1 MTSNLY
7 WTQGIKA
14 LYRKPNLEGKLSM
27 KSYNRA
33 NPFFSKRP
41 AVVSAGLVLS
51 MSLLA
56 GCGSTGS
63 SSATSAPTKAAIP
76 TATAAATAAATP
88 APTAAPKA
96 VAPATLILNWFA
108 EPEHGGNFAAVA
120 KGFYKE
126 GGLDVTLTPGGP
138 SVSATQ
144 IVASGKAQF
153 GMANGDDILV
163 ARQEG
168 IPIVAIATSLQ
179 KSPQALFYHKSSGIK
194 NFSDLNG
201 HKVYVASTASFWQF
215 IKKKYKLDGAQ
226 EMKYTGQLV
235 NFVSDK
241 NSLTQGYV
249 TSEPFTLDQQKVEYG
264 TLLNADSGYNIYAG
278 VYFTTEKMIAEHPDQ
293 VKAFVEATVKGWD
306 YYKDHSEEINPTIKE
321 KNPDMGLDMMKFSAA
336 KEMDFAF
343 GGDAA
348 TKGTG
353 VMTKERWEEVQKQLV
368 EVGVLKKAEDINKVF
383 TTQFLP
389 KK

>member
-1 MTSNLY
+1 MKRFQRTL
-7 WTQGIKA
+7 A
-14 LYRKPNLEGKLSM
+14 L
-27 KSYNRA
+27 A
-33 NPFFSKRP
+33 TKRP
-41 AVVSAGLVLS
+41 AAVSLSLVMIS
-51 MSLLA
+51 SLLA
-56 GCGSTGS
+56 ACGS
-63 SSATSAPTKAAIP
+63 SS
-76 TATAAATAAATP
+76 TP
-88 APTAAPKA
+88 VSSSAPTAAPTTA
-96 VAPATLILNWFA
+96 AAASPAASAAPAAKPIVPATVVLNWFA
-108 EPEHGGNFAAVA
+108 EPEHGGNFAALS
-120 KGFYKE
+120 KGYYKDA
-126 GGLDVTLTPGGP
+126 GFDMTLMPGGP
-138 SVSATQ
+138 SVSSTQ

-168 IPIVAIATSLQ
+168 IPVVAIATSMQ
-179 KSPQALFYHKSSGIK
+179 KSPQALFYHKDSGVK
-194 NFSDLNG
+194 DFGDLNT

-215 IKKKYKLDGAQ
+215 IKNKYKLTNAQ

-241 NSLTQGYV
+241 TALTQGYV
-249 TSEPFTLDQQKVEYG
+249 TSEPFTMDQQKVEYG
-264 TLLNADSGYNIYAG
+264 TLLVADSGYKIYAG

-306 YYKDHSEEINPTIKE
+306 YYKDHSDEINPSIQT
-321 KNPDMGLDMMKFSAA
+321 KNPDMGLDMMKYSAA
-336 KEMDFAF
+336 KEMDFVF

-353 VMTKERWEEVQKQLV
+353 IMTKERWEEVQKQLV
-368 EVGVLKKAEDINKVF
+368 EVGVLKTAENIDKVF

>member
-1 MTSNLY
+1 M
-7 WTQGIKA
+7 
-14 LYRKPNLEGKLSM
+14 KLF
-27 KSYNRA
+27 NRTRTLA
-33 NPFFSKRP
+33 MKRP
-41 AVVSAGLVLS
+41 AATSLSLVMIS
-51 MSLLA
+51 SLLA
-56 GCGSTGS
+56 ACGSSTTSVS
-63 SSATSAPTKAAIP
+63 SSAPTAAPT
-76 TATAAATAAATP
+76 TAAATASPAAS
-88 APTAAPKA
+88 AAPAAKA
-96 VAPATLILNWFA
+96 AVPATVVLNWFA
-108 EPEHGGNFAAVA
+108 EPEHGGNFAALA
-120 KGFYKE
+120 KGFYKDA
-126 GGLDVTLTPGGP
+126 GFDMTLMPGGP

-168 IPIVAIATSLQ
+168 IPVVAIATSMQ
-179 KSPQALFYHKSSGIK
+179 KSPQALFYHKDSGVK
-194 NFSDLNG
+194 DFADLNS

-241 NSLTQGYV
+241 NALTQGYV
-249 TSEPFTLDQQKVEYG
+249 TSEPFTMDQQKVDYG
-264 TLLNADSGYNIYAG
+264 TLLVADSGYQIYAG

-306 YYKDHSEEINPTIKE
+306 YYKDHSEEINPSIQT
-321 KNPDMGLDMMKFSAA
+321 KNPDMGLDMMKFSAS
-336 KEMDFAF
+336 KEMDFVF

-348 TKGTG
+348 TQGTG
-353 VMTKERWEEVQKQLV
+353 VMTKARWEEVQKQMV
-368 EVGVLKKAEDINKVF
+368 DAGVLKSAESIDKVF

>member
-1 MTSNLY
+1 MKRFNL
-7 WTQGIKA
+7 T
-14 LYRKPNLEGKLSM
+14 
-27 KSYNRA
+27 
-33 NPFFSKRP
+33 NPLAAKRP
-41 AVVSAGLVLS
+41 VTLSVSIVMIS
-51 MSLLA
+51 SLLA
-56 GCGSTGS
+56 ACGSGS
-63 SSATSAPTKAAIP
+63 TPVSSTTAAPAT
-76 TATAAATAAATP
+76 TAAASTAPAASTEP
-88 APTAAPKA
+88 SAAPKA
-96 VAPATLILNWFA
+96 AVPATLVLNWFA
-108 EPEHGGNFAAVA
+108 EPEHGGNFAALA
-120 KGFYKE
+120 KGYYKDA
-126 GGLDVTLTPGGP
+126 GFDMTLMPGGP
-138 SVSATQ
+138 QVSSTQ

-168 IPIVAIATSLQ
+168 IPIVAIATSMQ
-179 KSPQALFYHKSSGIK
+179 KSPQALFYHKDSGVK
-194 NFSDLNG
+194 DFADLNG

-215 IKKKYKLDGAQ
+215 MKKKYKLDSAQ

-235 NFVSDK
+235 NFVNDK
-241 NSLTQGYV
+241 TALTQGYV

-306 YYKDHSEEINPTIKE
+306 YYKDHSDEINPSIQQ
-321 KNPDMGLDMMKFSAA
+321 KNPDMGLDMMKYSAA
-336 KEMDFAF
+336 KEMDFVF
-343 GGDAA
+343 GGDAV

-368 EVGVLKKAEDINKVF
+368 EVGVLKSAESIDKVF
-383 TTQFLP
+383 TTKFLP

>member
-1 MTSNLY
+1 
-7 WTQGIKA
+7 
-14 LYRKPNLEGKLSM
+14 M
-27 KSYNRA
+27 KRIQFTNVLVA
-33 NPFFSKRP
+33 KRP
-41 AVVSAGLVLS
+41 VVVSLSLVMISS
-51 MSLLA
+51 MLA
-56 GCGSTGS
+56 ACGS
-63 SSATSAPTKAAIP
+63 SSTSVSTTPAPS
-76 TATAAATAAATP
+76 TAAAASVSPAATL
-88 APTAAPKA
+88 AAPKA
-96 VAPATLILNWFA
+96 VVPSTLVLNWFA
-108 EPEHGGNFAAVA
+108 EPEHGGNFAALA
-120 KGFYKE
+120 KGYYKDA
-126 GGLDVTLTPGGP
+126 GFDMTLMPGGP
-138 SVSATQ
+138 SVSSTQ

-168 IPIVAIATSLQ
+168 IPVVAIATSMQ
-179 KSPQALFYHKSSGIK
+179 KSPQALFYHKDSGIK
-194 NFSDLNG
+194 DFSDLNG

-215 IKKKYKLDGAQ
+215 MKKKYKLDNAQ

-235 NFVSDK
+235 NFVNDK
-241 NSLTQGYV
+241 NALTQGYV
-249 TSEPFTLDQQKVEYG
+249 TSEPFTLEQQKVEFG

-306 YYKDHSEEINPTIKE
+306 YYKDHSEEINPSIKE

-336 KEMDFAF
+336 KEMDFVF

-353 VMTKERWEEVQKQLV
+353 IMTKERWEEVQKQLV
-368 EVGVLKKAEDINKVF
+368 DVGILKSAESIDKVF
-383 TTQFLP
+383 TTQFMP

>member
-1 MTSNLY
+1 MKPFKLTSQLVAKRPVVMSLSLVIMTS
-7 WTQGIKA
+7 
-14 LYRKPNLEGKLSM
+14 M
-27 KSYNRA
+27 
-33 NPFFSKRP
+33 
-41 AVVSAGLVLS
+41 
-51 MSLLA
+51 LA
-56 GCGSTGS
+56 ACGSTSTPVSTS
-63 SSATSAPTKAAIP
+63 SQAPASPSGATTSASPAA
-76 TATAAATAAATP
+76 TTAAS
-88 APTAAPKA
+88 AAPKA
-96 VAPATLILNWFA
+96 VVPATVVLNWFA
-108 EPEHGGNFAAVA
+108 EPEHGGNFAALA
-120 KGFYKE
+120 KGYYKE
-126 GGLDVTLTPGGP
+126 AGFDMTVMPGGP
-138 SVSATQ
+138 SVSSTQ

-168 IPIVAIATSLQ
+168 IPIVAIATSMQ
-179 KSPQALFYHKSSGIK
+179 KSPQALFYHKDSGIK
-194 NFSDLNG
+194 DFSDLNG

-215 IKKKYKLDGAQ
+215 MKKKYKLDSAQ

-241 NSLTQGYV
+241 NALTQGYV
-249 TSEPFTLDQQKVEYG
+249 TSEPFTLEQQKVEFG

-306 YYKDHSEEINPTIKE
+306 YYKDHSEEINPSIKE
-321 KNPDMGLDMMKFSAA
+321 KNPDMGLDMMKFSAT
-336 KEMDFAF
+336 KEMDFVF

-353 VMTKERWEEVQKQLV
+353 IMTKERWSEVQKQLV
-368 EVGVLKKAEDINKVF
+368 DVGVLKSAESIDKVF

>member
-1 MTSNLY
+1 
-7 WTQGIKA
+7 
-14 LYRKPNLEGKLSM
+14 M
-27 KSYNRA
+27 KSIHHA
-33 NPFFSKRP
+33 IPFTPKRP
-41 AVVSAGLVLS
+41 AVISTGLVLT

-56 GCGSTGS
+56 GCGSSAGS
-63 SSATSAPTKAAIP
+63 SGATSAPT
-76 TATAAATAAATP
+76 TAAATATATTAATP
-88 APTAAPKA
+88 AASAAPKA
-96 VAPATLILNWFA
+96 AVPATLILNWFA

-120 KGFYKE
+120 KGFYKDA
-126 GGLDVTLTPGGP
+126 GLDVTLTPGGP
-138 SVSATQ
+138 STSATQ

-179 KSPQALFYHKSSGIK
+179 KSPQALFYHKDSGIK
-194 NFSDLNG
+194 DFSDLNG

-215 IKKKYKLDGAQ
+215 MKKKYKLDGAQ

-241 NSLTQGYV
+241 NALTQGYV

-306 YYKDHSEEINPTIKE
+306 YYKDHSEEINPSIKE

-353 VMTKERWEEVQKQLV
+353 IMTKERWTEVQTQLV
-368 EVGVLKKAEDINKVF
+368 DAGILKSAEDINKVF

>member
-1 MTSNLY
+1 
-7 WTQGIKA
+7 
-14 LYRKPNLEGKLSM
+14 M
-27 KSYNRA
+27 KSFDRA
-33 NPFFSKRP
+33 ISFFPKRQ
-41 AVVSAGLVLS
+41 AIVSAGLVLVMS
-51 MSLLA
+51 MLA
-56 GCGSTGS
+56 GCGSSGTSGTT
-63 SSATSAPTKAAIP
+63 ATSAPTTAA
-76 TATAAATAAATP
+76 TTAATAAAAATT
-88 APTAAPKA
+88 APSAAPKA
-96 VAPATLILNWFA
+96 LVPTTLILNWFA

-120 KGFYKE
+120 KGFYKDA
-126 GGLDVTLTPGGP
+126 GLDVTLTPGGP
-138 SVSATQ
+138 QVSSTQ

-179 KSPQALFYHKSSGIK
+179 KSPQALFYHKDSGIK
-194 NFSDLNG
+194 DFSDLNG
-201 HKVYVASTASFWQF
+201 HKVYVASTASFWQYM
-215 IKKKYKLDGAQ
+215 KKKYKLDNAQ

-235 NFVSDK
+235 NFVNDK
-241 NSLTQGYV
+241 NALTQGYV

-306 YYKDHSEEINPTIKE
+306 YYKDHWEEINPFIKE
-321 KNPDMGLDMMKFSAA
+321 KNPDMGLDMMKYSAL

-343 GGDAA
+343 GGDAVA
-348 TKGTG
+348 LGTG
-353 VMTKERWEEVQKQLV
+353 IMTKERWEEVQKQLV
-368 EVGVLKKAEDINKVF
+368 EVGVLKKTEDINKVF

>member
-1 MTSNLY
+1 MKPFNL
-7 WTQGIKA
+7 T
-14 LYRKPNLEGKLSM
+14 
-27 KSYNRA
+27 
-33 NPFFSKRP
+33 NPLAAKRP
-41 AVVSAGLVLS
+41 VVLS
-51 MSLLA
+51 ISLAMITSMLA
-56 GCGSTGS
+56 ACGNTGS
-63 SSATSAPTKAAIP
+63 SVSTSAPSTVP
-76 TATAAATAAATP
+76 SAATTASAAPAAT
-88 APTAAPKA
+88 TASTAPKA
-96 VAPATLILNWFA
+96 LVPATVVLNWFA
-108 EPEHGGNFAAVA
+108 EPEHGGNFAASA
-120 KGFYKE
+120 KGYYKDA
-126 GGLDVTLTPGGP
+126 GFDMTLMPGGP
-138 SVSATQ
+138 QVSSTQ

-168 IPIVAIATSLQ
+168 IPVVAIATSMQ

-194 NFSDLNG
+194 DFSDLNG

-215 IKKKYKLDGAQ
+215 MKKKYKLDTAQ

-235 NFVSDK
+235 NFVNDK
-241 NSLTQGYV
+241 TSLTQGYV

-306 YYKDHSEEINPTIKE
+306 YYKDHSDEINPAIQV
-321 KNPDMGLDMMKFSAA
+321 KNPDMGLDMMKYSAA
-336 KEMDFAF
+336 KEMDFVF

-353 VMTKERWEEVQKQLV
+353 IMTKERWTEVQKQLV
-368 EVGVLKKAEDINKVF
+368 DVGVLKTAENIDKVF

>member
-1 MTSNLY
+1 
-7 WTQGIKA
+7 
-14 LYRKPNLEGKLSM
+14 M
-27 KSYNRA
+27 KRIQCTNVLVA
-33 NPFFSKRP
+33 KRP
-41 AVVSAGLVLS
+41 MVVSLSLVMISS
-51 MSLLA
+51 MLA
-56 GCGSTGS
+56 ACGS
-63 SSATSAPTKAAIP
+63 SSTSVST
-76 TATAAATAAATP
+76 TAAPSAAAASVSP
-88 APTAAPKA
+88 AATLAAPKA
-96 VAPATLILNWFA
+96 VVPSTLVLNWFA
-108 EPEHGGNFAAVA
+108 EPEHGGNFAALA
-120 KGFYKE
+120 KGYYKDA
-126 GGLDVTLTPGGP
+126 GFDMTLMPGGP
-138 SVSATQ
+138 SVSSTQ

-168 IPIVAIATSLQ
+168 IPVVAIATSMQ
-179 KSPQALFYHKSSGIK
+179 KSPQALFYHKDSGIK
-194 NFSDLNG
+194 DFSDLNG

-215 IKKKYKLDGAQ
+215 MKKKYKLDTAQ

-241 NSLTQGYV
+241 NALTQGYV
-249 TSEPFTLDQQKVEYG
+249 TSEPFTLEQQKVEFG

-293 VKAFVEATVKGWD
+293 VQAFVEATVKGWD
-306 YYKDHSEEINPTIKE
+306 YYKDHSEEINPSIKE

-336 KEMDFAF
+336 KEMDFVF

-353 VMTKERWEEVQKQLV
+353 IMTKERWEEVQKQLV
-368 EVGVLKKAEDINKVF
+368 DVGILKSAESIDKVF
-383 TTQFLP
+383 TTQFMP

>member
-1 MTSNLY
+1 M
-7 WTQGIKA
+7 
-14 LYRKPNLEGKLSM
+14 
-27 KSYNRA
+27 
-33 NPFFSKRP
+33 
-41 AVVSAGLVLS
+41 VVSLSLVMISS
-51 MSLLA
+51 MLA
-56 GCGSTGS
+56 ACGS
-63 SSATSAPTKAAIP
+63 SSTSVST
-76 TATAAATAAATP
+76 TP
-88 APTAAPKA
+88 APSAVAAASASPAATTAAPKA
-96 VAPATLILNWFA
+96 VVPSTLVLNWFA
-108 EPEHGGNFAAVA
+108 EPEHGGNFAALA
-120 KGFYKE
+120 KGYYKDA
-126 GGLDVTLTPGGP
+126 GFDMTLMPGGP
-138 SVSATQ
+138 SVSSTQ

-168 IPIVAIATSLQ
+168 IPVVAIATSMQ
-179 KSPQALFYHKSSGIK
+179 KSPQALFYHKDSGIK
-194 NFSDLNG
+194 DFSDLNG

-215 IKKKYKLDGAQ
+215 MKKKYKLDNAQ

-241 NSLTQGYV
+241 NALTQGYV
-249 TSEPFTLDQQKVEYG
+249 TSEPFTLEQQKVEFG

-306 YYKDHSEEINPTIKE
+306 YYKDHSEEINPSIKE

-336 KEMDFAF
+336 KEMDFVF

-353 VMTKERWEEVQKQLV
+353 IMTKERWEEVQKQLV
-368 EVGVLKKAEDINKVF
+368 DVGILKSAESIDKVF
-383 TTQFLP
+383 TTQFMP

>member
-1 MTSNLY
+1 
-7 WTQGIKA
+7 
-14 LYRKPNLEGKLSM
+14 M
-27 KSYNRA
+27 KSFDRKH
-33 NPFFSKRP
+33 PFFMKRT
-41 AVVSAGLVLS
+41 AIVSSGLVLMMS
-51 MSLLA
+51 MLA

-63 SSATSAPTKAAIP
+63 NGATSAPTTAASP
-76 TATAAATAAATP
+76 AATAAAT
-88 APTAAPKA
+88 TAATTTPAAAKA
-96 VAPATLILNWFA
+96 AVPATLILNWFA

-120 KGFYKE
+120 KGFYKDA
-126 GGLDVTLTPGGP
+126 GLDVTLTPGGP

-179 KSPQALFYHKSSGIK
+179 KSPQALFYHKESGIK
-194 NFSDLNG
+194 DFSDLNG

-215 IKKKYKLDGAQ
+215 MKKKYKLDGAQ

-241 NSLTQGYV
+241 SSLTQGYV

-306 YYKDHSEEINPTIKE
+306 YYKDHWEEINPSIKE
-321 KNPDMGLDMMKFSAA
+321 KNPDMGLDMMKFSAQ
-336 KEMDFAF
+336 KEVDFAF

-353 VMTKERWEEVQKQLV
+353 IMTKERWEEVQKQLV
-368 EVGVLKKAEDINKVF
+368 DVGVLKTAEDINKVF

>member
-1 MTSNLY
+1 MKPFNRTR
-7 WTQGIKA
+7 A
-14 LYRKPNLEGKLSM
+14 L
-27 KSYNRA
+27 A
-33 NPFFSKRP
+33 TKRP
-41 AVVSAGLVLS
+41 AVVSLSLV
-51 MSLLA
+51 MVTSLLA
-56 GCGSTGS
+56 ACGSTS
-63 SSATSAPTKAAIP
+63 TPASTSAPTVAP
-76 TATAAATAAATP
+76 TTAPTTAAASPAAS
-88 APTAAPKA
+88 AAPAAKA
-96 VAPATLILNWFA
+96 IVPSTVVLNWFA
-108 EPEHGGNFAAVA
+108 EPEHGGNFAALA
-120 KGFYKE
+120 KGYYKDA
-126 GGLDVTLTPGGP
+126 GFDMTLMPGGP

-168 IPIVAIATSLQ
+168 IPVVAIATSMQ
-179 KSPQALFYHKSSGIK
+179 KSPQALFYHKDSGIK
-194 NFSDLNG
+194 DFADLNG

-215 IKKKYKLDGAQ
+215 MKNKYKLATAQ

-241 NSLTQGYV
+241 TALTQGYV

-264 TLLNADSGYNIYAG
+264 TLLVADSGYKIYAG

-306 YYKDHSEEINPTIKE
+306 YYKEHSDEINPSIQT

-336 KEMDFAF
+336 KEMDFVF

-353 VMTKERWEEVQKQLV
+353 VMTKERWEEVQKQMV
-368 EVGVLKKAEDINKVF
+368 EAGVLKSAESIDKVF

>member
-1 MTSNLY
+1 
-7 WTQGIKA
+7 
-14 LYRKPNLEGKLSM
+14 M
-27 KSYNRA
+27 KRIQCTNVLVA
-33 NPFFSKRP
+33 KRP
-41 AVVSAGLVLS
+41 MVVSLSLVMISS
-51 MSLLA
+51 MLA
-56 GCGSTGS
+56 ACGS
-63 SSATSAPTKAAIP
+63 SSTSVST
-76 TATAAATAAATP
+76 TP
-88 APTAAPKA
+88 APSAVAAASASPAATTAAPKA
-96 VAPATLILNWFA
+96 VVPSTLVLNWFA
-108 EPEHGGNFAAVA
+108 EPEHGGNFAALA
-120 KGFYKE
+120 KGYYKDA
-126 GGLDVTLTPGGP
+126 GFDMTLMPGGP
-138 SVSATQ
+138 SVSSTQ

-168 IPIVAIATSLQ
+168 IPVVAIATSMQ
-179 KSPQALFYHKSSGIK
+179 KSPQALFYHKDSGIK
-194 NFSDLNG
+194 DFSDLNG

-215 IKKKYKLDGAQ
+215 MKKKYKLDNAQ

-241 NSLTQGYV
+241 NALTQGYV
-249 TSEPFTLDQQKVEYG
+249 TSEPFTLEQQKVEFG

-306 YYKDHSEEINPTIKE
+306 YYKDHSEEINPSIKE

-336 KEMDFAF
+336 KEMDFVF

-353 VMTKERWEEVQKQLV
+353 IMTKERWEEVQKQLV
-368 EVGVLKKAEDINKVF
+368 DVGILKSAESIDKVF
-383 TTQFLP
+383 TTQFMP